1 MRNDFTFYLN
11 LIRGLAADEAGKRFP
26 DAMLRSA
33 LRQALNDYQRAFPRL
48 RTVPAR
54 AAFVDEFSL
63 RINVPVPE
71 DEIIVG
77 LRLPNPESEIVLLEG
92 DTVHRENGHLLL
104 RLAPELHRRVRRI
117 GASKIDLVL
126 SAPQTVAGLDENMTE
141 TTVPSRHASTL
152 AKGAAAA
159 ALRIRAAAVTEVHGK
174 RVEEITALSSA
185 AKTLFGEFR
194 GELAELGMTE
204 TGCISA
210 LPNGPSFPI

>member
-11 LIRGLAADEAGKRFP
+11 LIRGLVADEAGKRFP

-63 RINVPVPE
+63 RIDAPVPE
-71 DEIIVG
+71 DELIIG
-77 LRLPNPESEIVLLEG
+77 LRFPGPESEVVLLEG
-92 DTVHRENGHLLL
+92 DPVRRENGLLFL
-104 RLAPELHRRVRRI
+104 RLVPELRRRVRRI
-117 GASKIDLVL
+117 GASGIDLVL
-126 SAPQTVAGLDENMTE
+126 SVPQTIAGLDENMTE
-141 TTVPSRHASTL
+141 TTVPTRHAPTL

-159 ALRIRAAAVTEVHGK
+159 AFGIRAAAVTEGHGK

-185 AKTLFGEFR
+185 AKTLFSEFR
-194 GELAELGMTE
+194 GELAELGMME
-204 TGCISA
+204 TGGFSA
-210 LPNGPSFPI
+210 LSDGPSFPI

>member
-63 RINVPVPE
+63 RIDAPVPE
-71 DEIIVG
+71 DELIIG
-77 LRLPNPESEIVLLEG
+77 LRFPGPESEVVLLEG
-92 DTVHRENGHLLL
+92 DPVRRENGLLFL
-104 RLAPELHRRVRRI
+104 RLVPELRRRVRRI
-117 GASKIDLVL
+117 GASGIDLVL
-126 SAPQTVAGLDENMTE
+126 SAPQTIAGLDENMTE
-141 TTVPSRHASTL
+141 TTVPTRHAPTL

>member
-11 LIRGLAADEAGKRFP
+11 LIRGLVADEAGKRFP

-54 AAFVDEFSL
+54 AAFIDEFSF

-104 RLAPELHRRVRRI
+104 RLVPELRRRVRRI
-117 GASKIDLVL
+117 GASGIDLVL
-126 SAPQTVAGLDENMTE
+126 SVPQTIAGLDENMTE
-141 TTVPSRHASTL
+141 TTVPTRHAPTL

-159 ALRIRAAAVTEVHGK
+159 AFGIRAAAVTEVHGK

-185 AKTLFGEFR
+185 AKTLFSEFR
-194 GELAELGMTE
+194 GELAELGMME
-204 TGCISA
+204 TGGFSA
-210 LPNGPSFPI
+210 LPDGPSFPI